1 MDLIPTGVCY
11 TSIGVGGCIEE
22 VLWPIKVTDT
32 HNGNE
37 HINLNGVLILIC
49 LELGTSGSWTFT
61 AESYDE
67 KATADEFQ

>member
-1 MDLIPTGVCY
+1 
-11 TSIGVGGCIEE
+11 
-22 VLWPIKVTDT
+22 
-32 HNGNE
+32 
-37 HINLNGVLILIC
+37 